1 MDFEEALKAISA
13 MENGGDLINSIKER
27 LASVNNEAKNLR
39 IRTKKAEAEMMKAAK
54 LAETLKTAGLDADL
68 NDESL
73 DLNESISNFLAAQK
87 SKAVETDSTKTV
99 EYIKLQKRLDKMD
112 EMLKEKE
119 ANEQKLIL
127 RSQKKEIVNSLLPA
141 FSENIMNGDT
151 VLNLLVDSPRNPFVI
166 EDNKVG
172 LKLDDG
178 DIITGSDAI
187 IDEYKKLY
195 PKQILNKSKSGVGE
209 LPGKTSVSIPKQ
221 FTDISQIKALDA
233 RQIANI
239 EKNNPEQFKQMME
252 VMLNQNK

>member
-1 MDFEEALKAISA
+1 MDFEEALKAISEQ
-13 MENGGDLINSIKER
+13 ENGEDLINSIKER
-27 LASVNNEAKNLR
+27 LASVNKEAKNLR
-39 IRTKKAEAEMMKAAK
+39 MRTKKAEAEAVKAAK

-68 NDESL
+68 NDESI

-87 SKAVETDSTKTV
+87 SKVAETDSTKSV

-127 RSQKKEIVNSLLPA
+127 RSQKREIENSLLSV

-151 VLNLLVDSPRNPFVI
+151 VLKLLVDSPKNPFVI
-166 EDNKVG
+166 ENDKVG
-172 LKLDDG
+172 FKLDDG

-195 PKQILNKSKSGVGE
+195 PKQILNKAKSGVSE
-209 LPGKTSVSIPKQ
+209 LPGKSQMPIPKQ
-221 FTDISQIKALDA
+221 FTDISQIKALDS

-239 EKNNPEQFKQMME
+239 EKNNPEQYKQMME

>member
-1 MDFEEALKAISA
+1 MDFEKTLEAISA
-13 MENGGDLINSIKER
+13 MENGEDLINSIKER

-39 IRTKKAEAEMMKAAK
+39 IRTKKAEAEAVKAAK
-54 LAETLKTAGLDADL
+54 LAETLKSNGFEGDF
-68 NDESL
+68 DE
-73 DLNESISNFLAAQK
+73 ESISNFLAAQK
-87 SKAVETDSTKTV
+87 SKAAETDSTKSV

-127 RSQKKEIVNSLLPA
+127 RSQKREIENSLLSV

-151 VLNLLVDSPRNPFVI
+151 VLKLLVDSPKNPFVI
-166 EDNKVG
+166 ENDKVG
-172 LKLDDG
+172 FKLDDG

-195 PKQILNKSKSGVGE
+195 PKQILNKATSGVSI
-209 LPGKTSVSIPKQ
+209 LPGESQMPIPKQ
-221 FTDISQIKALDA
+221 FTDISQIKALDS

-239 EKNNPEQFKQMME
+239 EKNNPEQYKQMMQ

>member
-1 MDFEEALKAISA
+1 MDFEEALKAISEQ
-13 MENGGDLINSIKER
+13 ENGEDLINSIKER
-27 LASVNNEAKNLR
+27 LASVNKEAKNLR
-39 IRTKKAEAEMMKAAK
+39 MRTKKAEAEAVKAAK
-54 LAETLKTAGLDADL
+54 LAETLKMAGLDADL
-68 NDESL
+68 NDESI

-87 SKAVETDSTKTV
+87 SKVAETDSTKSV

-127 RSQKKEIVNSLLPA
+127 RSQKREIENSLLPV

-151 VLNLLVDSPRNPFVI
+151 VLKLLVDSPKNPFVI
-166 EDNKVG
+166 ENDKVG
-172 LKLDDG
+172 FKLDDG

-187 IDEYKKLY
+187 IDEYKKLF
-195 PKQILNKSKSGVGE
+195 PKQILNKAKSGVSE
-209 LPGKTSVSIPKQ
+209 LPGKSQMPIPKQ
-221 FTDISQIKALDA
+221 FTDISQIKALDS

-239 EKNNPEQFKQMME
+239 EKNNPEQYKQMMQ